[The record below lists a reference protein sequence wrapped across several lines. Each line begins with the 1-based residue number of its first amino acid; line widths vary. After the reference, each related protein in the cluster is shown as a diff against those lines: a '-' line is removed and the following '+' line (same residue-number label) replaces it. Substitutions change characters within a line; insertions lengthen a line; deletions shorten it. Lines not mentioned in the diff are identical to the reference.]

1 MSFRPRVLLS
11 VLLALAA
18 CKESPP
24 PPPQP
29 AATRPAEPPRRY
41 FGGTPDGK
49 LHVYFFDVGQ
59 GDAAL
64 IVSPDGY
71 TALVDTGPASAA
83 EHLVN
88 RLPELLTQRLDLVVL
103 THPHSDHHGA
113 LEPVLKR
120 VGAKQLLE
128 PQLGATPKAYDALLG
143 AVASQGVEFI
153 SPSPSPS
160 TPNALQR
167 LPLGAGVSLTV
178 LWPRAPTEPLL
189 DVPEAALEAN
199 SVILRLTYGDTA
211 VLFMADAHART
222 VDHLLARNAPMQA
235 TLLKVAAHGTEGP
248 TTAAFL
254 TAVGPRAAVI
264 SAGEGN
270 LIGAPA
276 PAMLKQLEATG
287 AQVFRTD
294 LHGEVQ
300 VVSDGKT
307 LVVTPQRLSAGVPED
322 TRYSYPGLGTP
333 MPRDAALAGDSRR
346 ATGRSGT
353 RDGSGNQPTGKMYTL
368 SLDDPTDEGAPPS
381 RAGSRSRSRASDSG
395 SVKVGTYVGSVRSD
409 VFHRPTC
416 RNVVKIK
423 SSNLVTFS
431 SREEASRGR
440 RPARDCNP

>member
-1 MSFRPRVLLS
+1 MSLS
-11 VLLALAA
+11 QRLALALFLALAA
-18 CKESPP
+18 CKEPP
-24 PPPQP
+24 PPPP
-29 AATRPAEPPRRY
+29 PPVAARPVEPPRRY

-71 TALVDTGPASAA
+71 TALIDAGPTGSA

-103 THPHSDHHGA
+103 THPHADHYGA

-120 VGAKQLLE
+120 VGARQLLE
-128 PQLGATPKAYDALLG
+128 PQLGATPKAYDTLLG

-153 SPSPSPS
+153 SPSPSPT

-189 DVPEAALEAN
+189 DVPEASLEAN

-222 VDHLLARNAPMQA
+222 VDHLLTRNAPMQA
-235 TLLKVAAHGTEGP
+235 TLLKVAAHGTDGP
-248 TTAAFL
+248 TSAAFL
-254 TAVGPRAAVI
+254 SAVGPRAAVI
-264 SAGEGN
+264 SSGEGN

-276 PAMLKQLEATG
+276 PATLARLEASG

-294 LHGEVQ
+294 QHGEVQ

-307 LVVTPQRLSAGVPED
+307 LVVTPQRLPAGVPED

-333 MPRDAALAGDSRR
+333 MPKDPALAADSRR
-346 ATGRSGT
+346 PTGRNGT
-353 RDGSGNQPTGKMYTL
+353 GSQPTGKMYTL
-368 SLDDPTDEGAPPS
+368 SLDDPPGDGTPGARP
-381 RAGSRSRSRASDSG
+381 GSRSRGSASESG
-395 SVKVGTYVGSVRSD
+395 AVTVGTYVGSSRSD
-409 VFHRPTC
+409 VFHKPTC
-416 RNVVKIK
+416 RNVMKIK
-423 SSNLVTFS
+423 ASNLVTFS
-431 SREEASRGR
+431 SRAEAARER

>member
-1 MSFRPRVLLS
+1 MSPPSRIVLAL
-11 VLLALAA
+11 LLALAA
-18 CKESPP
+18 CKEPP
-24 PPPQP
+24 PPPP
-29 AATRPAEPPRRY
+29 PVAARPVEQPRRY

-71 TALVDTGPASAA
+71 TALVDAGPASSA

-103 THPHSDHHGA
+103 THPHADHHGA

-120 VGAKQLLE
+120 VGARQLLE
-128 PQLGATPKAYDALLG
+128 PQLGATPKAYDTLLG

-153 SPSPSPS
+153 SPSPSPA

-189 DVPEAALEAN
+189 DVPEASLEAN

-222 VDHLLARNAPMQA
+222 VDHLLERNAPMQA
-235 TLLKVAAHGTEGP
+235 TLLKVAAHGTDGP
-248 TTAAFL
+248 TSAAFL
-254 TAVGPRAAVI
+254 SAVGPRAAVV
-264 SAGEGN
+264 SSGEGN
-270 LIGAPA
+270 LNGAPA
-276 PAMLKQLEATG
+276 PATLERLEAAG

-294 LHGEVQ
+294 QHGEVQ

-307 LVVTPQRLSAGVPED
+307 LVVTPQRLLAGVPED
-322 TRYSYPGLGTP
+322 TRYRYPGLGAPTP
-333 MPRDAALAGDSRR
+333 RAPALAADPRR
-346 ATGRSGT
+346 ATGRPGT
-353 RDGSGNQPTGKMYTL
+353 GSQPDGKMYTL
-368 SLDDPTDEGAPPS
+368 SLDDPPADGPRSARP
-381 RAGSRSRSRASDSG
+381 GSRSRGGASESG
-395 SVKVGTYVGSVRSD
+395 GVTVGTYVGSSRSD
-409 VFHRPTC
+409 VFHKPTC
-416 RNVVKIK
+416 RNVMRIK
-423 SSNLVTFS
+423 SSNLVTFAT
-431 SREEASRGR
+431 RAEAARGR

>member
-1 MSFRPRVLLS
+1 MSFRPRFLLA

-18 CKESPP
+18 CQDPP
-24 PPPQP
+24 PPPPEP
-29 AATRPAEPPRRY
+29 AQAARPSAPQRRY

-83 EHLVN
+83 DHLVN

-103 THPHSDHHGA
+103 THPHADHHGA
-113 LEPVLKR
+113 LEPVIKR
-120 VGAKQLLE
+120 VGARQLLE

-153 SPSPSPS
+153 SPSPSPA

-178 LWPRAPTEPLL
+178 LWPRAPTERLL

-199 SVILRLTYGDTA
+199 SVILRLTYGDTT

-222 VDHLLARNAPMQA
+222 EEHLLARNAPMQA
-235 TLLKVAAHGTEGP
+235 TLLKVAAHGTDGA
-248 TTAAFL
+248 TSAAFL
-254 TAVGPRAAVI
+254 SAVSPRAAVI
-264 SAGEGN
+264 SAGDGN
-270 LIGAPA
+270 LMGAPS
-276 PAMLKQLEATG
+276 PATLERLKAAGT
-287 AQVFRTD
+287 QVFRTD
-294 LHGEVQ
+294 EHGEVQ

-307 LVVTPQRLSAGVPED
+307 LVVTPQRLPPGVPED
-322 TRYSYPGLGTP
+322 TRYSYPGLGAP
-333 MPRDAALAGDSRR
+333 ALAPLNAGAAKRPYSMSLEGPDTARPGTPRNTPRPRVDSN
-346 ATGRSGT
+346 TVT
-353 RDGSGNQPTGKMYTL
+353 V
-368 SLDDPTDEGAPPS
+368 GA
-381 RAGSRSRSRASDSG
+381 
-395 SVKVGTYVGSVRSD
+395 YVGSINSD

-416 RNVVKIK
+416 RNVMKIK
-423 SSNLVTFS
+423 PGNLVTFTN
-431 SREEASRGR
+431 RQEAKRNNR
-440 RPARDCNP
+440 RPAKDCNP